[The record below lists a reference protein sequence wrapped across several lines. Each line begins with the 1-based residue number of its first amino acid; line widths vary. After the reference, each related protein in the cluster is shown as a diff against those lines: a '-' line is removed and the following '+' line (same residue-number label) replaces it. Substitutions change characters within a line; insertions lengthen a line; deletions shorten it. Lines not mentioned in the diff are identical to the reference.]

1 MAKRDVM
8 LGDAELEV
16 LKVLWEGGP
25 KTVREVLEVLHGQG
39 RDLAYT
45 TVLTMMTRLEA
56 KGVVASNKSGQ
67 AYVYRARVSRERITR
82 DRMRG
87 LIEQLFNGTPGSL
100 VLALMQSERFTPGEI
115 AEFRT
120 LIERL
125 DSERGRDD
133 REVRA

>member
-25 KTVREVLEVLHGQG
+25 KTVREVLEVLRGQG

-115 AEFRT
+115 AEFRA

-133 REVRA
+133 REGRA